1 MKIRDTFI
9 LHDSGDETMLVP
21 TGNAGFSGL
30 VRGNKTLGLILK
42 MLQQDVTEEEI
53 ISGICG
59 KFYVSREIVE
69 RDVRKALAEL
79 RRIGAIDE

>member
-9 LHDSGDETMLVP
+9 FHDSGDETMLVP
-21 TGNAGFSGL
+21 TGDAGFSGL
-30 VRGNKTLGLILK
+30 VRGNRTLGLILK

-59 KFYVSREIVE
+59 KFDVSREIVE